1 MKLKYAKLLSIFPV
15 ILILQSCFSGGVLT
29 TLGEDYQKSSPET
42 ETHWNFSKIG
52 EENLIAHQG
61 SVTNLSHWWKNFND
75 VTLNAF
81 LTAAQQQSYSIAK
94 AKSNI
99 EQARANLIGAN
110 AKSFPM
116 IDSNLGYN
124 RAMFNYGGPSSISR
138 TIEQFDIQSNW
149 EIDLFGGIARQKEAN
164 ESQLESTILTWHDAR
179 VAVAVEL
186 ANAYVDYRY
195 CENKK
200 TLVSQDLNS
209 RQLSEK
215 LTTISNQAGFNS
227 SSDLALIQANLAQAS
242 NTLSQQTAQCEKEI
256 KSLVAMTGLKEIE
269 VRQHLKPIENQTNS
283 LPKPPPFQIDSLP
296 AKVVL
301 QRPDVSA
308 AEREVAYASAN
319 IGVAEANR
327 FPKLTITG
335 NIAPA
340 FQSINAGTILFTPTW
355 AIGPTLS
362 LPLFDAGKRFANLQV
377 AKAQYETAVVNFHS
391 VVRTAVK
398 EIEEAQI
405 RLTSV
410 SQQLPQVRANLEHH
424 QKILFNTQELYNAG
438 LSNLIDLESTKHDVL
453 SAEMALQ
460 DIEYEKVRAWI
471 ALYRAAG
478 GSWT

>member
-1 MKLKYAKLLSIFPV
+1 
-15 ILILQSCFSGGVLT
+15 
-29 TLGEDYQKSSPET
+29 
-42 ETHWNFSKIG
+42 
-52 EENLIAHQG
+52 
-61 SVTNLSHWWKNFND
+61 
-75 VTLNAF
+75 
-81 LTAAQQQSYSIAK
+81 
-94 AKSNI
+94 
-99 EQARANLIGAN
+99 
-110 AKSFPM
+110 
-116 IDSNLGYN
+116 
-124 RAMFNYGGPSSISR
+124 
-138 TIEQFDIQSNW
+138 
-149 EIDLFGGIARQKEAN
+149 
-164 ESQLESTILTWHDAR
+164 
-179 VAVAVEL
+179 
-186 ANAYVDYRY
+186 
-195 CENKK
+195 
-200 TLVSQDLNS
+200 
-209 RQLSEK
+209 
-215 LTTISNQAGFNS
+215 
-227 SSDLALIQANLAQAS
+227 
-242 NTLSQQTAQCEKEI
+242 
-256 KSLVAMTGLKEIE
+256 
-269 VRQHLKPIENQTNS
+269 
-283 LPKPPPFQIDSLP
+283 
-296 AKVVL
+296 VL

-308 AEREVAYASAN
+308 VEREVAYASAN

-410 SQQLPQVRANLEHH
+410 SQQLPKMRANLEHH
-424 QKILFNTQELYNAG
+424 QKIFFNTQELYNAG